1 MDEKPEQR
9 FETTMEFLSL
19 QLKEQARV
27 MQEQSTA
34 MKKFKEN
41 LYENMAANQY
51 KSQYKWEN
59 HSDETIRVINP
70 AKPELV
76 PDSAIELVDGMF

>member
-1 MDEKPEQR
+1 MEMDEELKRRYE
-9 FETTMEFLSL
+9 TMEFLSV

-34 MKKFKEN
+34 MKKFKED
-41 LYENMAANQY
+41 LYENMAANIY

-59 HSDETIRVINP
+59 HTNDEIVVLV
-70 AKPELV
+70 KPELV